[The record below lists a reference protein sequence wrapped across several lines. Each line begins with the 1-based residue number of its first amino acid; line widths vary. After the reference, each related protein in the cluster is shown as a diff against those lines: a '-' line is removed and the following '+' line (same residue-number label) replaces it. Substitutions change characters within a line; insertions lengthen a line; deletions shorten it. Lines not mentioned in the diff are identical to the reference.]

1 MRLLGQVPGSVF
13 WLLEGSAAATR
24 NLRREASSRGI
35 DPARLIFAPLAE
47 QAEHLARIQLADL
60 FLDTLPINAHTTASD
75 ALWAGVPVLTCK
87 GDTFAGRVAASV
99 LQAVGLPELISDT
112 LEAYEEMALR
122 LALTPQL
129 LRDVRAKL
137 ARNRDTEPLF
147 NTELYCRSLEAAY
160 LEMCQRYQRGEA
172 PGSFAVPIP

>member
-1 MRLLGQVPGSVF
+1 
-13 WLLEGSAAATR
+13 
-24 NLRREASSRGI
+24 
-35 DPARLIFAPLAE
+35 
-47 QAEHLARIQLADL
+47 LADL

-137 ARNRDTEPLF
+137 ARNRDIEPLF
-147 NTELYCRSLEAAY
+147 NTELYCRNLEAAY

-172 PGSFAVPIP
+172 PGSFAVPIR